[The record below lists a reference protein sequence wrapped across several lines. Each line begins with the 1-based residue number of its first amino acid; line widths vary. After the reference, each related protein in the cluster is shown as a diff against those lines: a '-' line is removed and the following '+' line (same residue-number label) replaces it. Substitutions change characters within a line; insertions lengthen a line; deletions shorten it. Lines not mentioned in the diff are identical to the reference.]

1 MANKTFQGRI
11 IQKHDT
17 KANWDKATNFVP
29 LKGEIIIYDDLKKI
43 KIGDGTTKVGSL
55 AFINDLDTLA
65 AIAKTG
71 NYNDLKNKP
80 TIPSVGNGTLTI
92 QKNGTSAG
100 TFTANA
106 TTDKTI
112 NIIVPT
118 KVSELTD
125 DVISGKYL
133 PLVGGTMT
141 GKLTVPQVETGDG
154 NSNFFQCRKFRGEG
168 NADTYYH
175 AIDFGYKNHDQVDF
189 HEYGGKWNFYKNQ
202 SGKVNEGVLCGSIT
216 SNGWEGR
223 AKLKSGSTMVTSQLT
238 ENSDA
243 IATTAFVHGLVD
255 NVKHYSAS
263 NPPPYPV
270 TSVNSKS
277 GAVTLSKG
285 DVGLGNVDNVKQY
298 SASNPPPY
306 PVTSVNGHTGAITV
320 HEVPSVTTSDNGKFM
335 RVVNGAWTATTAPN
349 RFTFTATAG
358 QSTFTIPFDFEDSSA
373 LTVYYNGIMMKETD
387 NYTVSGK
394 DIALVGF
401 TAEAGDYLTVM
412 GIEGAAAIDFGQEAA
427 EAIRQIQAVKTS
439 AINEI
444 NTVKTDT
451 IERINAVVAELPQ
464 DLSSIMSTNKTNTM
478 AANSKITMHNT
489 YSPSASGDVAT
500 KKYVDDSKP
509 SIVGTSTTYP
519 IYIGSSTPASGTAP
533 LLWIDTTASTGT
545 FKYRTSTTGTW
556 KTVPVAWS

>member
-29 LKGEIIIYDDLKKI
+29 LKGEIIVYDDLKKI
-43 KIGDGTTKVGSL
+43 KIGDGATKGGSL

-65 AIAKTG
+65 TVAKTG
-71 NYNDLKNKP
+71 SYSDLKNKP

-106 TTDKTI
+106 TTNKTI

-175 AIDFGYKNHDQVDF
+175 AIDFGYQNHDQVDF

-270 TSVNSKS
+270 TSVN
-277 GAVTLSKG
+277 
-285 DVGLGNVDNVKQY
+285 
-298 SASNPPPY
+298 
-306 PVTSVNGHTGAITV
+306 GHTGAITV

-349 RFTFTATAG
+349 KFTFTATAG

-394 DIALVGF
+394 NITLVGF

-412 GIEGAAAIDFGQEAA
+412 GIEGAAAIDFGQEATD
-427 EAIRQIQAVKTS
+427 AIAQMNTAKSETIT
-439 AINEI
+439 AINNIKSQASTEI
-444 NTVKTDT
+444 NTVKSNAITEINNLVATLPSDT
-451 IERINAVVAELPQ
+451 T
-464 DLSSIMSTNKTNTM
+464 SIMFLNKTNIMT
-478 AANSKITMHNT
+478 ANGKITMDST
-489 YSPSASGDVAT
+489 YTPSASGDVAT

-519 IYIGSSTPASGTAP
+519 IYIGSSTPASGTTP
-533 LLWIDTTASTGT
+533 LLWIDTSSSGT